1 MSRSAIASSVY
12 VQGRWP
18 VPFSAPPPASADPL
32 PPSCPTRCRTSPR
45 LVDHRDGLLPGF
57 VCLRALHFQV
67 GHFHGQGKRFVD
79 APYAV
84 LVRLQGQIGTFVLLE
99 LDRTLDR
106 GVRFIVACFDCF
118 QQYCPVEG
126 KQAMAIMWLA
136 AVALAEYAI
145 GRSSLA
151 SDQPAGHNLYM
162 ILFRSLTRPIV
173 DVSMVGEEAPEEV
186 VAVVTTIDVVPI
198 PGLLPPAIVPMDEF
212 ARMFPLWCAALLL
225 WLLLIWS
232 WSASVPV
239 SASIDR
245 ADVSDDSEAERL
257 PAPPVPGSATE
268 ANPPPFDRRS
278 PRCG

>member
-1 MSRSAIASSVY
+1 MSRRPLAGAIFGTAARFRRTATELSDAL
-12 VQGRWP
+12 QN
-18 VPFSAPPPASADPL
+18 FT
-32 PPSCPTRCRTSPR
+32 TRTLQ
-45 LVDHRDGLLPGF
+45 LVDHRNGLLPGF

-106 GVRFIVACFDCF
+106 GVRFIVASFDCF
-118 QQYCPVEG
+118 VQ
-126 KQAMAIMWLA
+126 
-136 AVALAEYAI
+136 YAI
-145 GRSSLA
+145 GRPSLA

-173 DVSMVGEEAPEEV
+173 DVSMVGEETPEEV
-186 VAVVTTIDVVPI
+186 VVVVTTIDVVPT
-198 PGLLPPAIVPMDEF
+198 PKLLPPAIVPMDEF
-212 ARMFPLWCAALLL
+212 ARMFPLWCPALLL

-268 ANPPPFDRRS
+268 ANPPPFV
-278 PRCG
+278 